1 MHGFEGFKTCS
12 YEKVIME
19 KYEDGVFDLEDRY

>member
-1 MHGFEGFKTCS
+1 MEAMMNIRTVISFE

-19 KYEDGVFDLEDRY
+19 KYSKILEKP